1 MYSVKRKIK
10 EQEHLPLWKNLKSIV
25 CFEYNNQEFNFKILC
40 EYLHPVNNNLTQ
52 VAKSAIVN
60 VAFFELVKKRLLAYN
75 DTAGI
80 MESISTMQISDKEQ
94 GDLFLQNFTTV
105 KGWYNRRI
113 MLQKTT
119 L

>member
-1 MYSVKRKIK
+1 MT
-10 EQEHLPLWKNLKSIV
+10 H
-25 CFEYNNQEFNFKILC
+25 
-40 EYLHPVNNNLTQ
+40 

-80 MESISTMQISDKEQ
+80 IEALSTVQISDKEQ

-105 KGWYNRRI
+105 KGSYIRRI
-113 MLQKTT
+113 MLQKAT
-119 L
+119 LCYKTDMGL